1 MVTPAQALK
10 KYGTPEKEANMIL
23 WDVPAHLEVGV
34 IPKKLYCNKDLVN
47 PLQSAICQLIDTG
60 YIKELKTW
68 DGCFNIRYQR
78 GSRTAASLHSWGIAI
93 DVNAAW
99 NGLSKVPTLSAGFVK
114 CFTDNGF
121 TWGGNWKRLDGMH
134 FELSKI

>member
-10 KYGTPEKEANMIL
+10 KYGPPEKENNMIL
-23 WDVPAHLEVGV
+23 WDIPTHLEVGV

-99 NGLSKVPTLSAGFVK
+99 NGLSKQPTLSAGFVK